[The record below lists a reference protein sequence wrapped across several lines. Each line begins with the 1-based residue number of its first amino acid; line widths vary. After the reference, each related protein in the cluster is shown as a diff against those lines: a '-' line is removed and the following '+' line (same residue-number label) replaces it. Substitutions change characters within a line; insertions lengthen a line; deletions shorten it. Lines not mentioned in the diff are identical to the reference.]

1 MDALIRQRLEQQ
13 IAFIVEI
20 DKAKAILRT
29 SKHIHGEVLE
39 NDAEHSWYLAMMAVV
54 LAEYAGETV
63 DITRVI
69 RMVLIHD
76 LVEID
81 AGDTDAYD
89 QDGQNTRV
97 SREQL
102 AAQRVFGLLPD
113 DIGDELREL
122 WEEFEARETADAKFA
137 AALDRMPGI
146 LLGAHRADTCW
157 NDRAIDEIKARHR
170 PIGDAST
177 VLWEYAEG
185 VIDRFARNRTGAA

>member
-1 MDALIRQRLEQQ
+1 MDTQRRLRQQ

-20 DKAKAILRT
+20 DKAKTILRT
-29 SKHIHGEVLE
+29 SKHIHGNVLE

-69 RMVLIHD
+69 KMVLIHD

-89 QDGQNTRV
+89 REGQSTRFA
-97 SREQL
+97 REQL
-102 AAQRVFGLLPD
+102 AAQRMFGLLP
-113 DIGDELREL
+113 GEMSGELHGL
-122 WEEFEARETADAKFA
+122 WKEFEARETADAKFA

-146 LLGAHRADTCW
+146 LLGAHRTDTCW
-157 NDRAIDEIKARHR
+157 NDRDIDEIKTRHR
-170 PIGDAST
+170 PIGDASP

-185 VIDRFARNRTGAA
+185 VIDRFARSRKGAA